1 MKTKPRMAAVGAA
14 FALALAGS
22 AAKAQEEPIDITMII
37 YASAG
42 VPFFQ
47 PLEKGAMD
55 AAKTLGVSLDIQYAE
70 NDTATQNNIMQTALA
85 NGVDGLAVE
94 IWDDNAFDQAVCD
107 TIKAGTPVIGF
118 NIDDSEGAAGNCRMA
133 FVGQNFVEAGYAIG
147 KRMIA
152 EHGITTGDKVFTPV
166 EYPEAAYAVLRHR
179 GVQMALDEVGATAD
193 LVGVTDKLPEV
204 LTAMIQYLLG
214 NGDVKAIIGLGQQ
227 PMMMAEQAMAE
238 AGVTVP
244 IGGFDVAAEILEGIK
259 SGAITATVDQQPY
272 SQGYY
277 AVAQLAH
284 YIRYGLYPSDM
295 ATGGAGLIDKT
306 NTGRAEEFTGTYR

>member
-22 AAKAQEEPIDITMII
+22 AAKAQEEPVDITMII

-55 AAKTLGVSLDIQYAE
+55 AAKALGVNLDIQYAE

-152 EHGITTGDKVFTPV
+152 EHGITKGDKVFTPV

-204 LTAMIQYLLG
+204 LTAMTQYRCRSAG
-214 NGDVKAIIGLGQQ
+214 STSRRKSWEASSRVQSPRRWTSSPTAKATTQWPNWPTTSATDFTRRIWR
-227 PMMMAEQAMAE
+227 PE
-238 AGVTVP
+238 A
-244 IGGFDVAAEILEGIK
+244 
-259 SGAITATVDQQPY
+259 
-272 SQGYY
+272 
-277 AVAQLAH
+277 
-284 YIRYGLYPSDM
+284 
-295 ATGGAGLIDKT
+295 
-306 NTGRAEEFTGTYR
+306 RA